1 MGYCV
6 TLTPTPATID
16 VLAPIW
22 QRVLQR
28 PFVSAEDDFFELGG
42 DPAAAVQLFSEIAK
56 TSGRELLP
64 LTIYQAPTVG
74 ALAALLERP
83 MPPRFPTLVPLK
95 AGSRGPAIFTTHGLG
110 GSVMEIFDLVREI
123 QTDHPIYGLQSKG
136 FDGKQEP
143 LTRVEDIAEQYL
155 EAMKELQPRGPYTL
169 IGYSFGGLVMM
180 EIAHRLRE
188 NGDEIALLEMLETY
202 PHNNLLPLMRRLAL
216 FSERAKRHVQ
226 TLGRLPMR
234 KKIGYLTNHHER
246 VHASWNHGSESKPPE
261 NGLPEGPALDR
272 YNQAG
277 MLALTRYRPRFYKGK
292 MNFVKAA
299 RVSSSFP
306 DDPGAIWRGLA
317 EEFEIVSVTGDHF
330 SMVTTQCQD
339 LASVLTRHL
348 AAAFSGE

>member
-1 MGYCV
+1 V
-6 TLTPTPATID
+6 TLTPTPAMID

-28 PFVSAEDDFFELGG
+28 PFVSAEDDFFDLGG
-42 DPAAAVQLFSEIAK
+42 DPDSAVQLFNEIAK
-56 TSGRELLP
+56 SCGRDLP
-64 LTIYQAPTVG
+64 ALTIYQAPTVA

-83 MPPRFPTLVPLK
+83 MPSRFPTLVPMK
-95 AGSRGPAIFTTHGLG
+95 AGSREPAIFTTHGLG

-136 FDGKQEP
+136 FDGKEEP
-143 LTRVEDIAEQYL
+143 LTRVEDIAVQYL
-155 EAMKELQPRGPYTL
+155 EAMKELQSRGPYVL

-188 NGDEIALLEMLETY
+188 NEEEIALLEMLETY
-202 PHNNLLPLMRRLAL
+202 PHNNLLSLTRRLAL
-216 FSERAKRHVQ
+216 FGERAKRHVQ
-226 TLGRLPMR
+226 TLSQLPMR
-234 KKIGYLTNHHER
+234 KRIGYLTNHHER

-261 NGLPEGPALDR
+261 TGLTEGRALDR
-272 YNQAG
+272 YNHAG
-277 MLALTRYRPRFYKGK
+277 MLALMRYRPRFYKGK

-306 DDPGAIWRGLA
+306 DDPKAIWQGLA
-317 EEFEIVSVTGDHF
+317 EEFEIVSATGDHF

-348 AAAFSGE
+348 AAAFSEE

>member
-1 MGYCV
+1 M
-6 TLTPTPATID
+6 ID
-16 VLAPIW
+16 VLVPIW
-22 QRVLQR
+22 QRVLRR

-42 DPAAAVQLFSEIAK
+42 DPAAAVELFSEIEK
-56 TSGRELLP
+56 TSGRELSP
-64 LTIYQAPTVG
+64 LTIYQASTIG

-136 FDGKQEP
+136 FDGNEEP
-143 LTRVEDIAEQYL
+143 FTRVEDIAEQYL
-155 EAMKELQPRGPYTL
+155 EAMKKMEPRGPYAL
-169 IGYSFGGLVMM
+169 IGYSFGGLVML
-180 EIAHRLRE
+180 EIARRLRE
-188 NGDEIALLEMLETY
+188 NGEEVALLEMLETY
-202 PHNNLLPLMRRLAL
+202 PPNNLLPLARRLAL
-216 FSERAKRHVQ
+216 FSERAKRHVR
-226 TLGRLPMR
+226 TLGRLPLR

-246 VHASWNHGSESKPPE
+246 VHASWNHGTESKPPE
-261 NGLPEGPALDR
+261 TGLPAGSALDR
-272 YNQAG
+272 YNHCG
-277 MLALTRYRPRFYKGK
+277 MLALMRYRPRFYKGK
-292 MNFVKAA
+292 INFVKAA

-306 DDPGAIWRGLA
+306 DDPGAIWRGFA

-330 SMVTTQCQD
+330 SMVTTQCQE

>member
-1 MGYCV
+1 MRDCV
-6 TLTPTPATID
+6 TLDPTPAMID

-42 DPAAAVQLFSEIAK
+42 DPASAVQLFNEIAK
-56 TSGRELLP
+56 ASGRELLP
-64 LTIYQAPTVG
+64 LTIYQAPTMA
-74 ALAALLERP
+74 ALAALLARP
-83 MPPRFPTLVPLK
+83 MPSRFPTLVPLK
-95 AGSRGPAIFTTHGLG
+95 PGSREPAIFITHGLG
-110 GSVMEIFDLVREI
+110 GSVMEVFHLVKGI
-123 QTDHPIYGLQSKG
+123 QSDHPIYGLQSKG
-136 FDGKQEP
+136 FDGNEEP
-143 LTRVEDIAEQYL
+143 LARVEDIAQLYL
-155 EAMKELQPRGPYTL
+155 EAMKELQPRGPYAL

-188 NGDEIALLEMLETY
+188 NGEEIALLEMIETY
-202 PHNNLLPLMRRLAL
+202 PHNSLLPLTQRLAL
-216 FSERAKRHVQ
+216 FAERAKRHVQ
-226 TLGRLPMR
+226 TLARLPMR

-272 YNQAG
+272 YDHGG
-277 MLALTRYRPRFYKGK
+277 MLALMRYRPRFYKGK

-299 RVSSSFP
+299 RISSSFP
-306 DDPGAIWRGLA
+306 DDPNAIWSGLA
-317 EEFEIVSVTGDHF
+317 EKFEIVSVTGDHF
-330 SMVTTQCQD
+330 SMVTTECQD